1 MEDALGALD
10 IRESAVSALVSKL
23 EAAGITDI
31 SREQVE
37 DLYTAVVAAFEIAK
51 PLGIALWGEVKR
63 ILQMSD
69 DELSEKLDEI
79 KTKLE
84 ALNAESETT

>member
-1 MEDALGALD
+1 MEDALCAID
-10 IRESAVSALVSKL
+10 IRESTISALMRKL

-37 DLYTAVVAAFEIAK
+37 DLYTAVVTAFEIAK
-51 PLGIALWGEVKR
+51 PVGIALWEEAKR
-63 ILQMSD
+63 IMQMSD
-69 DELSEKLDEI
+69 DELHAKVFEI
-79 KTKLE
+79 KEKLE

>member
-1 MEDALGALD
+1 MEDTFGVID
-10 IRESAVSALVSKL
+10 SRESTVSTLMRKL

-37 DLYTAVVAAFEIAK
+37 DLYTAVVTALEIVK
-51 PLGIALWGEVKR
+51 PVGIALWREVKR
-63 ILQMSD
+63 IMQMSD
-69 DELSEKLDEI
+69 DDLHAKLFEI
-79 KTKLE
+79 KEKLE